1 MESTPYCISRGKA
14 AGRSYF
20 CRGNMIGN
28 REYNETYHV
37 FGKVK
42 SMLKKKR
49 CILRE
54 MYLKYE
60 K

>member
-1 MESTPYCISRGKA
+1 
-14 AGRSYF
+14 
-20 CRGNMIGN
+20 MIGN

-37 FGKVK
+37 FGEVK